1 MDPMRI
7 EAGRPAAVAQAG
19 PAAVSPA
26 KPGSFG
32 QLLAGKIEA
41 KQGLTFSR
49 HAEHRMQSRQVSLS
63 GEEKA
68 RLENAVDR
76 AAGKGARES
85 LVLLDRMA
93 FVVNVQNRTVL
104 TAMPEGGAREGIF
117 TNIDSAVPA

>member
-7 EAGRPAAVAQAG
+7 EAGRPAGASAAA
-19 PAAVSPA
+19 PAPASPA

-32 QLLAGKIEA
+32 QLLAGKIQE
-41 KQGLTFSR
+41 KEGLTFSR
-49 HAEHRMQSRQVSLS
+49 HAEHRMKTRQVSLS
-63 GEEKA
+63 SEDKA

-76 AAGKGARES
+76 AAGKGSRES

-104 TAMPEGGAREGIF
+104 TAMPEGSAREGVF
-117 TNIDSAVPA
+117 TNIDSAVLA